1 MARAKKTDR
10 AEVRRRSRA
19 TAGGIAAAEPAEPG
33 LPAADTSTSSR
44 VRRLAGF
51 GRSASSAPATPPGPA
66 PASVPATISA
76 RPGIFSA
83 FRAAYRPV
91 HLREDL
97 RDLPWLVTRTHAV
110 WLPAVLIAAATAW
123 FWASGGSVGLVARQR
138 FPELSGI
145 AFNLFVYP
153 PPLGAAFLAGVL
165 ATRMSYLAG
174 LIAGIVS
181 LVAFSIFMM
190 FGPAGEMDL
199 PLGVTETALR
209 GSWVWYALTVAPLSG
224 MAFGAAAGFYRRF
237 LRLASP
243 KAARNQNKA
252 KDNKAAARR

>member
-19 TAGGIAAAEPAEPG
+19 TAGGIAAAESAGQELSAAE
-33 LPAADTSTSSR
+33 TSTSSR
-44 VRRLAGF
+44 VRRLARF
-51 GRSASSAPATPPGPA
+51 GRSSPSAPAPA
-66 PASVPATISA
+66 PATAPASTSGPTPA
-76 RPGIFSA
+76 RPGIFGA

-91 HLREDL
+91 HLREDVAQI
-97 RDLPWLVTRTHAV
+97 PWLVTRTHAV
-110 WLPAVLIAAATAW
+110 WLPAVLIAAATVW
-123 FWASGGSVGLVARQR
+123 FWVSGGSVGLVAQQR

-165 ATRMSYLAG
+165 TSRMSYLAG

-190 FGPAGEMDL
+190 FGPAGQMDL
-199 PLGVTETALR
+199 PPGVTETALR

-243 KAARNQNKA
+243 NAARNQNRTKTT
-252 KDNKAAARR
+252 KAAARR